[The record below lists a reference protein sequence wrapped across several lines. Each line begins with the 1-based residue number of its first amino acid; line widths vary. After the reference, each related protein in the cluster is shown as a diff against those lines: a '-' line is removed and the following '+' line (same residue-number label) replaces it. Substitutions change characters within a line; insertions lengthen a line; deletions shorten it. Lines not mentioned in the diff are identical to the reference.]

1 MAAATQ
7 LATGTA
13 IRLGGTG
20 VYDYVANKVADNYSI
35 MDQLIVQATG
45 VGGNL
50 PLRRRRRMRCL
61 SAFPRVE

>member
-35 MDQLIVQATG
+35 MAL
-45 VGGNL
+45 
-50 PLRRRRRMRCL
+50 L
-61 SAFPRVE
+61 SG